1 MIDLALLRE
10 NPGQTKQNI
19 LKKEP
24 SFNVELL
31 ISLDQEVRQLKLE
44 VEQLRHRKN
53 ELAKEAG
60 KNFTENLRSESI
72 ELGKKLK
79 NLEEVLQKKEA
90 ILQKIYLECPNIP
103 DESVPEGNK
112 ESNKIVKMWGKKKE
126 FNFTPKNHLELCD
139 NPQWIDFNTA
149 SKLAGSNFAFYGEEG
164 AKLLYALSFFMLKNN
179 TSRGF
184 SLCLPSLLVNEKA
197 LTVSGNFPKFREN
210 VFEVENHHLF
220 LTPTSEVNL
229 TNTYADHIFSMSD
242 LPIRKTA
249 WTSCFR
255 TEGGGYGAHERG
267 LIRLKQFEKVE
278 LVSFTT
284 PENSMQELEYMLETA
299 EMILQKLDLHYR
311 VMLLAG
317 QDCSFQSAK
326 TFDIEVWLPGQN
338 EYKEIS
344 SASNCTDFQARR
356 GLIRYKKSVNDKT
369 QLVHTLNASSLA
381 LPRLMVAIIETYQ
394 NSDGTIEV
402 PDILKPYYL

>member
-1 MIDLALLRE
+1 
-10 NPGQTKQNI
+10 
-19 LKKEP
+19 
-24 SFNVELL
+24 
-31 ISLDQEVRQLKLE
+31 
-44 VEQLRHRKN
+44 
-53 ELAKEAG
+53 
-60 KNFTENLRSESI
+60 
-72 ELGKKLK
+72 
-79 NLEEVLQKKEA
+79 
-90 ILQKIYLECPNIP
+90 
-103 DESVPEGNK
+103 
-112 ESNKIVKMWGKKKE
+112 MWGKKRE